1 MVILMGLGICAG
13 GFIGIIIL
21 YLAIVIFAPGFHVP
35 KQPLPVAES
44 KKEPEET
51 PRSRKDVSFEVDGDK
66 IHAWLYLPGDLSK
79 PVPCVVMGN
88 GFGGTKDMILEN
100 YAILFQVAGLAALA
114 IDFRFFGESEGQPRQ
129 LYTIGNQIKDFKA
142 AIAYAR
148 GLAEIDPDRIATW
161 GTSASGGYGLIV
173 AARDKKIACVVGQCP
188 ALDSQRDGRVALK
201 REGWGFFLRLF
212 MHAQRNTGRGRL
224 GLSPHKVP
232 LVGKPGTLAM
242 VTGPGAFEGY
252 TKLASRSFVN
262 EVCARAILMSH
273 DYNPF
278 DYAKDVECPVLILS
292 CEQDNLVSKES
303 AVETAKVL
311 GEYAELKQYPIGHFE
326 IYEGEHF
333 KRSITDQIAF
343 FEKHLN

>member
-1 MVILMGLGICAG
+1 MAILTGLGICAG
-13 GFIGIIIL
+13 VFIGIIIL

-35 KQPLPVAES
+35 KQPLPITES
-44 KKEPEET
+44 EKEPEKT
-51 PRSRKDVSFEVDGDK
+51 PRSRKDISFEVGGDK
-66 IHAWLYLPGDLSK
+66 IHAWLYLPDDTSK

-88 GFGGTKDMILEN
+88 GFGGTKDMILEQ
-100 YAILFQVAGLAALA
+100 YAVRFQEAGLGTLA

-129 LYTIGNQIKDFKA
+129 FYAIGNQIEDFKA

-148 GLAEIDPDRIATW
+148 GIAEIDPDRIATW

-173 AARDKKIACVVGQCP
+173 AAQDKNIACVVGQCP
-188 ALDSQRDGRVALK
+188 GLDTQRDGQVAIE

-212 MHAQRNTGRGRL
+212 MHAQRDRGRGRL

-252 TKLASRSFVN
+252 ARLASASFVN

-273 DYNPF
+273 GYNPF

-333 KRSITDQIAF
+333 ERSIGDQLLF
-343 FEKHLN
+343 FKKNL